1 MSTRVDSIRMARIYG
16 GLTFRVACD
25 AVDAYLDRHPNAD
38 TSEVIAAALAELP
51 YRVVVRRALV
61 RGALAEL
68 RADAMERD
76 IYRYNREPAGSD
88 EEWAALEVLHAYGPG
103 K

>member
-1 MSTRVDSIRMARIYG
+1 MSTRTDAVRMIRLYGDMAFHAARD
-16 GLTFRVACD
+16 V
-25 AVDAYLDRHPNAD
+25 VDAYLGQYPNAS
-38 TSEVIAAALAELP
+38 TSEVIAVVMATLP
-51 YRVVVRRALV
+51 HPDAVRRALV

-76 IYRYNREPAGSD
+76 IYRYNHAKAGSAD
-88 EEWAALEVLHAYGPG
+88 EWAALEVLHAYGPG

>member
-1 MSTRVDSIRMARIYG
+1 MSTRTDAVRMIRLYGDMACHAARD
-16 GLTFRVACD
+16 V
-25 AVDAYLDRHPNAD
+25 VDAYLDRHPNAD

-76 IYRYNREPAGSD
+76 IYRYNHAEAGSAD
-88 EEWAALEVLHAYGPG
+88 EWAALEVLHAYGPG
-103 K
+103 R

>member
-1 MSTRVDSIRMARIYG
+1 MIRLYGDMAFHAARG
-16 GLTFRVACD
+16 V
-25 AVDAYLDRHPNAD
+25 VDAYLDRHPDAD

-68 RADAMERD
+68 RADALLRD
-76 IYRYNREPAGSD
+76 VQRYNREPAGSAD
-88 EEWAALEVLHAYGPG
+88 EWAALEVLHAYGPG
-103 K
+103 R